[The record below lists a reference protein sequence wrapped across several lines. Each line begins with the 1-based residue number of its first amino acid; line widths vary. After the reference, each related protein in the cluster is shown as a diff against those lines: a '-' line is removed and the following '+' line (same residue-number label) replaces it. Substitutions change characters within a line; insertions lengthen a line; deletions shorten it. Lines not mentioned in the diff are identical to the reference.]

1 MSRIII
7 KNIPNGITESKLRD
21 HFGQCGIVT
30 DIQLKYTPEGKF
42 RNFGFIGYETED
54 QASKAISHFNN
65 TFLRT
70 SKISVAPCTALNE
83 AKGLKVWSKYSKN
96 KQDAEDVQ
104 KPPGDAKVKP
114 AKKKGETAED
124 ILQKHKNDPLFKEF
138 VQVQNKAG
146 TAVWDNQLQQ
156 SSGSEDSGAS
166 EDESKSAEEQSEV
179 KKESGGE
186 KKKELKL
193 TNLFVAKIHNIPS
206 KTKRQDLLKFFKP
219 VKPFSIRIPPKQ
231 KGFAY
236 VGYKTEGELKK
247 ALLKDKSFLG
257 GKQVKV
263 VDFTAKDRLRSEE
276 EKSQLSKKE
285 NPKWIRQKES
295 VCSESIVETGKLFFR
310 NLAYSVKEE
319 DLKQLFEKYGPVAE
333 VDLPIDTNTRKLKGF
348 GTVTF
353 LMPEHAV
360 QAYSEL
366 NGTFFHGRMF
376 HLLPAKV
383 DESKQDLDE
392 DESSLNYK
400 QKKELKLKKTAQ
412 SSHNWNTL
420 FMGENAIAEVVAKKY
435 GKTKEEVLSTE
446 GGTTSA
452 AVRLALGETEIVS
465 EMRQFLV
472 DNGIHLDAFNG
483 VPKARSNSI
492 IIAKNL
498 PAGTEIDELKQRFD
512 KFGLLGRVVLPPSG
526 VSAVIEFLDPS
537 EAKKAFKKLA
547 YSRIKSLPLYLEWAP
562 DNIFAKP
569 GKSEKKDTEAES
581 IKVRKPKAPQT
592 DELDDAEPAA
602 PEPTELEK
610 DEYADL
616 SPEEGTTLFLKNLSF
631 QTNEDSIRETFRNM
645 GPIHSVQVVRRKD
658 GGKNESRG
666 YGFIQFKLRKSA
678 DAALKN
684 LHSVHL
690 DGRIVE
696 LSRSDRTLNTEVA
709 SNARKTSKMKKQ
721 TGTKIL
727 VRNVPFQA
735 NAKEIRDLF
744 KVFGELKSVRLPR
757 KMVSSADESHRGFCF
772 VDFVTENDAKQAFEA
787 LCQSTHLY
795 GRRLVLEWA
804 EADDGVEELRKRTA
818 EKFAGTSGSSDAKRS
833 RKGVFDS
840 SQIGAHD
847 SGRADDMEGGDD
859 DDDEEGGF

>member
-1 MSRIII
+1 M
-7 KNIPNGITESKLRD
+7 
-21 HFGQCGIVT
+21 T

-54 QASKAISHFNN
+54 QALKAISHFNN

-70 SKISVAPCTALNE
+70 SKISVAPCAALNE

-104 KPPGDAKVKP
+104 KPPGDAKVKA

-333 VDLPIDTNTRKLKGF
+333 VDLPIDTNTRKLK
-348 GTVTF
+348 
-353 LMPEHAV
+353 
-360 QAYSEL
+360 
-366 NGTFFHGRMF
+366 
-376 HLLPAKV
+376 
-383 DESKQDLDE
+383 
-392 DESSLNYK
+392 
-400 QKKELKLKKTAQ
+400 
-412 SSHNWNTL
+412 
-420 FMGENAIAEVVAKKY
+420 
-435 GKTKEEVLSTE
+435 
-446 GGTTSA
+446 
-452 AVRLALGETEIVS
+452 
-465 EMRQFLV
+465 
-472 DNGIHLDAFNG
+472 
-483 VPKARSNSI
+483 
-492 IIAKNL
+492 
-498 PAGTEIDELKQRFD
+498 
-512 KFGLLGRVVLPPSG
+512 
-526 VSAVIEFLDPS
+526 VI
-537 EAKKAFKKLA
+537 
-547 YSRIKSLPLYLEWAP
+547 
-562 DNIFAKP
+562 
-569 GKSEKKDTEAES
+569 
-581 IKVRKPKAPQT
+581 
-592 DELDDAEPAA
+592 
-602 PEPTELEK
+602 
-610 DEYADL
+610 
-616 SPEEGTTLFLKNLSF
+616 
-631 QTNEDSIRETFRNM
+631 
-645 GPIHSVQVVRRKD
+645 
-658 GGKNESRG
+658 
-666 YGFIQFKLRKSA
+666 
-678 DAALKN
+678 
-684 LHSVHL
+684 
-690 DGRIVE
+690 IVE
-696 LSRSDRTLNTEVA
+696 
-709 SNARKTSKMKKQ
+709 
-721 TGTKIL
+721 
-727 VRNVPFQA
+727 
-735 NAKEIRDLF
+735 
-744 KVFGELKSVRLPR
+744 
-757 KMVSSADESHRGFCF
+757 
-772 VDFVTENDAKQAFEA
+772 
-787 LCQSTHLY
+787 
-795 GRRLVLEWA
+795 
-804 EADDGVEELRKRTA
+804 
-818 EKFAGTSGSSDAKRS
+818 
-833 RKGVFDS
+833 
-840 SQIGAHD
+840 
-847 SGRADDMEGGDD
+847 
-859 DDDEEGGF
+859 